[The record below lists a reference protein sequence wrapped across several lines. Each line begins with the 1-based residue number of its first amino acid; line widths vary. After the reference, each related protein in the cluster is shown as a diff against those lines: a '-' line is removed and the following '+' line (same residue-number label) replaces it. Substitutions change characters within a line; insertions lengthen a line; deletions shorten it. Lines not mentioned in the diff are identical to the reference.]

1 MSETYAEIM
10 RDLKKHHYER
20 AADYCKRHDVDL
32 SDTTTSYF
40 HDAVCDVARRV
51 RDAVAGEPSLW
62 YQLDKF
68 GNELHI
74 GDKAMFGDIAIEVA
88 SLGTH
93 FAAWWDGCSYSNCD
107 TRCLEKVI
115 PDTQE
120 KIDTDYKKLKS
131 DAEMNVLA
139 SGVFGAD
146 EVKDLLDGFN
156 AILERQRKLDGAWS

>member
-1 MSETYAEIM
+1 MSETFAEIM
-10 RDLKKHHYER
+10 YDLEKHDSDY
-20 AADYCKRHDVDL
+20 AVDYCMRFLVDA
-32 SDTTTSYF
+32 SDESSSYF
-40 HDAVCDVARRV
+40 HDAACDVARRV
-51 RDAVAGEPSLW
+51 RDAVAGDPSLW

-88 SLGTH
+88 SFGTH

-146 EVKDLLDGFN
+146 EVKDLLEGFN
-156 AILERQRKLDGAWS
+156 AILDRQRKLDGVE